1 MPNPPLIPMPMPTPL
16 IVAYGFFFFALGAC
30 VGSFLNVV
38 IWRLPYRGREILYQQ
53 NRGKLTLSWPPS
65 HCPICDSPIH
75 WYQNIPI
82 FSWIFLRARCANCK
96 TSIPVRYPLVELG
109 TAASFLALYL
119 AYFVAH
125 WQPGF
130 TDLSTHWP
138 AYVLHLV
145 MIACLLAASAI
156 DADLFIIPLSIPWL
170 LLVVAL
176 CANPFIDQP
185 VIPRIDATSAW
196 ARPTIGAAVGLL
208 LSLLLLHFKML
219 PRSFSEEF
227 FAEQARKKAATPPVA
242 PPADAA
248 TPTPAPETSPAIPPA
263 VAASTSSETPPAL
276 PPPGAEPPM
285 PPPPK
290 LTRFRISILVT
301 LLILGLA
308 VGAWLVL
315 SAKAASLIGLCGG
328 IIIFLLGVLPRDAGQ
343 TDVTDEVMEEISAD
357 YVRAEVAKEG
367 LFIFIPMFC
376 AIAAYFIPFRLPAD
390 PQVARLLG
398 TVLGALTG
406 GGIIWFIRVAGTMA
420 FNREAMG
427 RGDVDLLMA
436 IGAVMGAPLVIIV
449 FFTAPFVALLWAL
462 VLKILGKPNVLPY
475 GPWLS
480 VAAILNLLLGN
491 LLLFSY
497 LSTVFPEP
505 LSVLTA
511 RFLATPLDPA
521 TIFLGV

>member
-1 MPNPPLIPMPMPTPL
+1 MLIPPQMPMPMPL
-16 IVAYGFFFFALGAC
+16 IVAYGIFFFALGAC

-38 IWRLPYRGREILYQQ
+38 IWRLPYRGREIIYQQ

-65 HCPICDSPIH
+65 HCPICDSPIR

-96 TSIPVRYPLVELG
+96 TSIPIRYPLVELG
-109 TAASFLALYL
+109 TACAFLSLYL

-130 TDLSTHWP
+130 TDLGHDWP
-138 AYVLHLV
+138 AYVLHLI

-170 LLVVAL
+170 LLAVAL
-176 CANPFIDQP
+176 CVNPFIDQP
-185 VIPRIDATSAW
+185 VIPRVDANSVW
-196 ARPTIGAAVGLL
+196 ARLVLGAAVGLV
-208 LSLLLLHFKML
+208 LSLLLLWLKIL

-227 FAEQARKKAATPPVA
+227 FAQQAKKKAAETPP
-242 PPADAA
+242 
-248 TPTPAPETSPAIPPA
+248 PPA
-263 VAASTSSETPPAL
+263 VEGDAVAAPAA
-276 PPPGAEPPM
+276 PEAATTAAAATDIEPPM

-290 LTRFRISILVT
+290 LTRFRMSIIAT
-301 LLILGLA
+301 LLILAVA
-308 VGAWLVL
+308 VGAWLL
-315 SAKAASLIGLCGG
+315 LPAKAAALIDLCAA
-328 IIIFLLGVLPRDAGQ
+328 IIVFLLGVLPRDAGQ

-390 PQVARLLG
+390 PHVARLLG
-398 TVLGALTG
+398 TVLGALAG
-406 GGIIWFIRVAGTMA
+406 GGVIWFIRVAGTMA

-436 IGAVMGAPLVIIV
+436 IGAVMGAPLVIII

-480 VAAILNLLLGN
+480 VAAIINLLLGK
-491 LLLFSY
+491 LLLASY
-497 LSTVFPEP
+497 LSTINPEALGWLQLP
-505 LSVLTA
+505 L
-511 RFLATPLDPA
+511 FATPHAPA
-521 TIFLGV
+521 TILPGV